1 MGVSKI
7 GKEKT
12 SSKYP
17 TIAEQLVLNHWGG
30 LFRSTYMY
38 TISWNKHIT
47 QCPKFAH
54 MIAVPKKRFVLFS
67 HVLCVKLCW
76 TV

>member
-38 TISWNKHIT
+38 TIS
-47 QCPKFAH
+47 
-54 MIAVPKKRFVLFS
+54 
-67 HVLCVKLCW
+67 
-76 TV
+76 